1 MPSPDASLS
10 DLAKWRLERD
20 DVSDPGGRIYR
31 DTQGDIYHSVT
42 RILKETSDSK
52 AALEA
57 WMARLGEER
66 AMQERDTAA
75 ERGTRMHN
83 AAEYVLRTA
92 KRMAEQTAKRKG
104 STYTD
109 KQGLLCTPAP
119 LTRWAI
125 KQVLPSAPK
134 VGLSASGYR
143 RSLLGWIGEHVT
155 CIHAVEFSVYHPC
168 GAAGTCDALLN
179 IDGKGPLLLDWK
191 SSFNRR
197 SEALLTDYIDQ
208 LGAYSLGLRHLTG
221 IQAQG
226 AYVVVA
232 RRAGP
237 PDLRELSLL
246 ELRGAEARFLERC
259 TKYYETLSL
268 PH

>member
-1 MPSPDASLS
+1 MAQLS
-10 DLAKWRLERD
+10 DLAKWKLERD

-52 AALEA
+52 AVLEA
-57 WMARLGEER
+57 WVARLGEER
-66 AMQERDTAA
+66 AMQERGTAA
-75 ERGTRMHN
+75 ERGTRTHN

-92 KRMAEQTAKRKG
+92 KRMAQATAKRKG

-109 KQGLLCTPAP
+109 KQGLECTPAP

-168 GAAGTCDALLN
+168 GAAGTCDALIN
-179 IDGKGPLLLDWK
+179 VDGKGPLIADWK
-191 SSFNRR
+191 TSFNRR

-237 PDLRELSLL
+237 PDIRELSLL
-246 ELRGAEARFLERC
+246 ELKGAETRFLERC
-259 TKYYETLSL
+259 AKYYETLSL
-268 PH
+268 PG